1 MSVSLIV
8 DLFSA
13 LQMWSIILI
22 RIAHTIARL
31 EKGTLCMSN
40 GDSKEQQK
48 QVKANKQLNKKV
60 NGDDNQ
66 VIVDKKLDG
75 PNRPAD

>member
-1 MSVSLIV
+1 
-8 DLFSA
+8 
-13 LQMWSIILI
+13 
-22 RIAHTIARL
+22 
-31 EKGTLCMSN
+31 MSN